1 MPVEKRNENIVET
14 HSLKDYIN
22 LIRSNLLPIILII
35 AVSLIVSIVYAVNA
49 RDIYKSTATLKVIK
63 PQGNILYSPV
73 IPEFQ
78 DFGNDRFLAN
88 EIEILKTFNTRERV
102 AGSLVETYNDVASKD
117 SFFILLDV
125 SSTFR
130 ETKAKLLSVENIAD
144 RLSSAVSIDQKR
156 GLDII
161 EISVESPSPYEAAL
175 VANTYASEYKV
186 LNLEVNRNQL
196 TIVKNFLQ
204 EQKNEK
210 QIQLNEAEEILRKFQ
225 EKGGVIAL
233 DEQANNLISQLSN
246 FEAQKNAAQI
256 ELMASSKILTQYKR
270 ELEDQNPRLA
280 DYLKGLSS
288 EAYFKSLQE
297 QLVKLEVNRDI
308 ALSNKN
314 PFENREEIISDYNR
328 KIRDLQDRLNSKVE
342 EIKSGIF
349 ASSPAEVKELS
360 QKVIEEEVKNQSLS
374 ISVRELELIV
384 KSYEDKFNKL
394 PKTAIELARYQ
405 RGRESLEKLYTLV
418 EEKYQEA
425 LINEQSQPGNVLI
438 IDNARK
444 PSTPSKPN
452 RFLIVIVGL
461 ILGAG
466 LAFGYVLIRNY
477 FDNTIKTPED
487 LQSRNIAV
495 LGWVP
500 QFDVISKNGVDGYEF
515 VVAQKPDSMAGEAFR
530 TIRTRIQLTKLE
542 ANSLKT
548 ILITSPAPQEGKTI
562 VGINLGGSFAQAN
575 RKTLVIDCDLRKPRV
590 HELFRHK
597 RIPGL
602 IDYLFGQAQLNDI
615 IHKAEIDNLEFITC
629 GTIPPNPA
637 EMLESEKMRKF
648 LSEMREKY
656 DIVILDSPPIIAVTD
671 SEILSTMVDGTILIV
686 SADTTE
692 FELMERSIEL
702 MKKDKSS
709 FIGTILNNFS
719 YKSGYGSYYK
729 YYYYYSE
736 NVAERRTRSK
746 G

>member
-1 MPVEKRNENIVET
+1 MPVENRTENKVEA
-14 HSLKDYIN
+14 HSLKDYLN
-22 LIRSNLLPIILII
+22 LVRNNLLAIVIIVLVALVFSII
-35 AVSLIVSIVYAVNA
+35 YAINA
-49 RDIYKSTATLKVIK
+49 KDIYRSTASLKVVK

-102 AGSLVETYNDVASKD
+102 AESLVAAYNEKASKD
-117 SFFILLDV
+117 SFYILLDI
-125 SSTFR
+125 SSAFR
-130 ETKAKLLSVENIAD
+130 ETKEKLLPVEKIAE
-144 RLSSAVSIDQKR
+144 RLASAVSIDQKR

-161 EISVESPSPYEAAL
+161 EISVESPSPYEAKL
-175 VANTYASEYKV
+175 IANTYASEYKL

-196 TIVKNFLQ
+196 TIVKNFLS

-210 QIQLNEAEEILRKFQ
+210 QQQLNDAEETLRKFQ

-256 ELMASSKILTQYKR
+256 ELMASNKVLNQYKK

-308 ALSNKN
+308 VLADSKSIENK
-314 PFENREEIISDYNR
+314 EAIIKDYNL
-328 KIRDLQDRLNSKVE
+328 KIRDIQNKLNSKID

-349 ASSPAEVKELS
+349 ASSPEEVKELS
-360 QKVIEEEVKNQSLS
+360 QKIIEEEVNNQSLK
-374 ISVRELELIV
+374 ITVNELETIV
-384 KSYEDKFNKL
+384 NSYEEKFNRL

-405 RGRESLEKLYTLV
+405 RSRESLEKLYTLV

-438 IDNARK
+438 IDDARK
-444 PSTPSKPN
+444 PDNPSKPN
-452 RFLIVIVGL
+452 RILIIIVGL
-461 ILGAG
+461 ILGGG
-466 LAFGYVLIRNY
+466 LAFGYVLVKNY
-477 FDNTIKTPED
+477 FDNTVKTPED
-487 LQSRNIAV
+487 LESRNIAV

-500 QFDVISKNGVDGYEF
+500 QFDTIIKNGMNGYEF
-515 VVAQKPDSMAGEAFR
+515 IVAKKPDSMAGEAFR
-530 TIRTRIQLTKLE
+530 TIRTRIQLTRLE
-542 ANSLKT
+542 ANTLKT
-548 ILITSPAPQEGKTI
+548 ILVTSPAPQEGKTI

-575 RKTLVIDCDLRKPRV
+575 KKTIVIDCDLRKPRV
-590 HELFRHK
+590 HEFFRKK

-602 IDYLFGQAQLNDI
+602 IDYLFGQAQLKDI
-615 IHKAEIDNLEFITC
+615 IQKAEISNLEFITC

-637 EMLESEKMRKF
+637 EMLESEKMKKF
-648 LSEMREKY
+648 LSDIRNEY

-671 SEILSTMVDGTILIV
+671 SEILSTMVDGTILVV
-686 SADTTE
+686 SAETTE
-692 FELMERSIEL
+692 YEMMERSVEL

-709 FIGTILNNFS
+709 FIGAILNNFS
-719 YKSGYGSYYK
+719 YRSGYGSYYK

-736 NVAERRTRSK
+736 DTSGGKTKSK
-746 G
+746 A

>member
-1 MPVEKRNENIVET
+1 MPEENRNHNIIET
-14 HSLKDYIN
+14 HSLKDYIK
-22 LIRSNLLPIILII
+22 LIRSNFIPVILIVAGALVI
-35 AVSLIVSIVYAVNA
+35 SIIYAVSAK
-49 RDIYKSTATLKVIK
+49 DIYKSTATLKVVK

-102 AGSLVETYNDVASKD
+102 AKALIETYTETASKH
-117 SFFILLDV
+117 SFYLLFDV
-125 SSTFR
+125 SSAFQ
-130 ETKAKLLSVENIAD
+130 ETKARLLSPEDIAD
-144 RLSSAVSIDQKR
+144 RLSNAVSIDQKR

-161 EISVESPSPYEAAL
+161 EISAESPSPYEAAL
-175 VANTYASEYKV
+175 VANTYAEEYKQ

-196 TIVKNFLQ
+196 TIVKNFLL

-210 QIQLNEAEEILRKFQ
+210 QNQLNQAEETLRKFQ

-233 DEQANNLISQLSN
+233 DEQANNLIAQLSN

-256 ELMASSKILTQYKR
+256 DLMASNKILNQYKR
-270 ELEDQNPRLA
+270 ELEEQNPRLA

-288 EAYFKSLQE
+288 EAYFTSLQE
-297 QLVKLEVNRDI
+297 QLVRLEVNRDI
-308 ALSNKN
+308 ALSNN
-314 PFENREEIISDYNR
+314 NGPIENRESIIRDYDV
-328 KIRDLQDRLNSKVE
+328 KIRDLQNKLNSKVE
-342 EIKSGIF
+342 EIKAGIF

-360 QKVIEEEVKNQSLS
+360 QKIIEEEIKNQALK
-374 ISVRELELIV
+374 ISVAQLEEIV
-384 KSYEDKFNKL
+384 KSYEEKFNAL

-405 RGRESLEKLYTLV
+405 RNRESLEKLYTLV

-444 PSTPSKPN
+444 PSSPSKPN
-452 RFLIVIVGL
+452 RALIIIVGI
-461 ILGAG
+461 ILGSG
-466 LAFGYVLIRNY
+466 FAFCYILIKNY

-487 LQSRNIAV
+487 LQNKNIPV

-500 QFDVISKNGVDGYEF
+500 KFEIEGKNGLSIDEF
-515 VVAQKPDSMAGEAFR
+515 VVASKPDSMAGEAFR
-530 TIRTRIQLTKLE
+530 SIRTRIQLTKLDS
-542 ANSLKT
+542 NSLKT
-548 ILITSPAPQEGKTI
+548 ILITSSAPQEGKT
-562 VGINLGGSFAQAN
+562 VLAINLAGSFAQSN
-575 RKTLVIDCDLRKPRV
+575 RKTIIIDCDLRKPRV
-590 HELFRHK
+590 HEIFKNK

-602 IDYLFGQAQLNDI
+602 IDYLFGQVSLNDI
-615 IHKAEIDNLEFITC
+615 IYKTSINNLEFITC

-637 EMLESEKMRKF
+637 EMLESEKMRQF
-648 LSEMREKY
+648 LSDIREKY
-656 DIVILDSPPIIAVTD
+656 DMVILDSPPIIAVTD
-671 SEILSTMVDGTILIV
+671 SEILSTIADGTILVV

-692 FELMERSIEL
+692 MELMERSVEV
-702 MKKDKSS
+702 MRNDKSS

-719 YKSGYGSYYK
+719 YRSGYGAYYK

-736 NVAERRTRSK
+736 NPAGKNRKS
-746 G
+746 